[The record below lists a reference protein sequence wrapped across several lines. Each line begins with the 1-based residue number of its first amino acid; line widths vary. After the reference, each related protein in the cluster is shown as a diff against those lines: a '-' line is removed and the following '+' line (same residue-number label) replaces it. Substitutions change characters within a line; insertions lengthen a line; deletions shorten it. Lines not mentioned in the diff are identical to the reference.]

1 MDRNPRSSWLRSA
14 RSRGALLLA
23 LLVLLGVGG
32 YLLTSTTIRDDRD
45 DAAVRRARVEAV
57 HAQEVLGRARAY
69 VDGLAEVLAQEPE
82 PGQARFARWAGATS
96 ASVGLNDVV
105 WVEQVPGTER
115 RRYERL
121 RGLPITRVTAAGR
134 VVPAPPASY
143 YLPATYTSAN
153 RPELRPGVDVSRFPA
168 LAAAIRD
175 RARIF
180 AVGASRPGAL
190 GREPGF
196 FLLETA
202 TFARG
207 RGSRGYLVAF
217 VPRGWFST
225 TLGDDPRRFAISED
239 GRRIEGELD
248 SSQASAGFETLG
260 RDWRIDTSREPLS
273 QLQSML
279 PWLALAWP
287 FAAAGI
293 ALAIGR
299 TITRRRR
306 LEMDVAERSAE
317 LERSEAYL
325 AEGQRLTRAGSV
337 AFAVPTWEVTH
348 SSAEHSRLYGFDP
361 ERGLP
366 SLSDFSD
373 RIHPE
378 DRSIPGEALE
388 RGVRER
394 RAVEAE
400 FRVVVPDAGERRLLA
415 TAQPVFDASGRI
427 YEFVATVLDV
437 TKRRQTESELER
449 LAGEQAALRRVAT
462 LVAREASQAEV
473 FEAIADECA
482 QVFGTQEFRLVRFDE
497 SPSPSEF
504 VVASL
509 GQCAEYLPVGSR
521 QPLVGENMTSRVF
534 RTGRLARIDDY
545 PATASGPIG
554 DALKA
559 AGIQSI
565 IGAPIMVEGRLWGA
579 MGVGSRDG
587 VLPSGSESR
596 LGEFTELMATAIAN
610 AESHAREERLAEE
623 QAALRRVATLV
634 AEDVPSS
641 ELFQAAAREVGTL
654 LGADFSGM
662 IRYEDDV
669 SVTAMAAWAAMGE
682 HPLIP
687 PRWEMQPGDPAS
699 MVAERRRPVRVE
711 DWVRVP
717 GPMAALIRDE
727 LEVTSSVGCPIVVEG
742 RLWGALAVHSKQ
754 EQPLPAD
761 TESRIMHFTSL
772 VGTAI
777 ANAEAGAEVE
787 RLAQEQAALRRVA
800 TVVARE
806 ASQAEVFAE
815 IAEGVGQLFGAEE
828 IRMFRYEDDRT
839 ALVVAAA
846 GENTDAMPLGASQ
859 ALGGQNA
866 TSEVFRTRRPARFD
880 DYGSASGPIA
890 DAARAADLYAVV
902 GAPILVEGRLWGAMV
917 VATTR
922 DEPLPPETESRLG
935 QFTELMATAIANT
948 ESHARAD
955 RLADE
960 QAALGTVATLVA
972 EGVKPAELFSAV
984 TKEVSSLFAGVS
996 PLLVPSVIRFDP
1008 GPEFV
1013 LVGAAEPMYGV
1024 PMGSRWGLKDL
1035 YVSTRV
1041 FRTER
1046 SARVDESDL
1055 ASLGG
1060 PDAELLRRQGFLYQV
1075 GSPIVVEGH
1084 LWGAMTMNSKEAL
1097 PPDTGE
1103 RLEKFTELVAT
1114 AIANAESRKA
1124 LGELA
1129 DEQTALRRVATLAA
1143 GGAPPGAVFDAVA
1156 AEMEALLD
1164 ADQVA
1169 LNRFEPGDEIV
1180 VLAHRGLD
1188 VDRTPVGSHVSIEG
1202 ESATAEVR
1210 RTGRPARMEDY
1221 ESAEGALAKLA
1232 RSTGLRSSVSAPIT
1246 VEGGL
1251 WGLIT
1256 ASWKGERSP
1265 PPDTE
1270 ERMAKFAALLDTAIA
1285 NTEARTEVERLA
1297 DEQAALRRVATLV
1310 AHESPAAEVFAAVAA
1325 EVGRLLGIEDTT
1337 IFRYEDDWTATVV
1350 ADRGERDIP
1359 MPIGSR
1365 VSLEGQSATALVRR
1379 TGRSARVDDFSSA
1392 TGPLADYTRDAGIGS
1407 TVGSPIV
1414 VDGRLWGAMI
1424 AATRTDEAMPG
1435 DTESRMA
1442 QFTGLVATA
1451 ISNMQ
1456 ARSDLAASRARIVE
1470 AADDERRRVVRDLH
1484 DGAQQRLVHT
1494 IVTLKLARRAFEGGD
1509 GKAESLVREALQ
1521 YAEQGNAELR
1531 ELAHGIL
1538 PAALTHGGLR
1548 AALDTYVA
1556 RLDLPVRVDIP
1567 DERFPADIEASA
1579 YFVVAEALTNVVKH
1593 SQAGSAEVAA
1603 SVDDGTL
1610 HLEIRDD
1617 GTGGADPNGTGLVGM
1632 DDRVTALGGRLNIES
1647 PPGGGTRVAATVPL
1661 RAE

>member
-1 MDRNPRSSWLRSA
+1 MDRNSRSSWLRSA
-14 RSRGALLLA
+14 RSRGVLLLA

-32 YLLTSTTIRDDRD
+32 YLLTSTTIRGDRD
-45 DAAVRRARVEAV
+45 DAAERRARVEAV

-96 ASVGLNDVV
+96 ESVGLNDVV
-105 WVEQVPGTER
+105 WVERVRGTER

-121 RGLPITRVTAAGR
+121 RGVPITRVTAAGR
-134 VVPAPPASY
+134 VAPAPPASY

-180 AVGASRPGAL
+180 AVGASRTGAL

-196 FLLETA
+196 FLLEAA

-225 TLGDDPRRFAISED
+225 TLGDDPRRFAIHED
-239 GRRIEGELD
+239 GRPIEGKLD
-248 SSQASAGFETLG
+248 SVQASASFETLG

-273 QLQSML
+273 GLQSML
-279 PWLALAWP
+279 PWLAFAWP
-287 FAAAGI
+287 FAAAAI

-361 ERGLP
+361 DRGLP
-366 SLSDFSD
+366 SLSDFSE

-378 DRSIPGEALE
+378 DRSIPGDSLE

-394 RAVEAE
+394 KAVEAE
-400 FRVVVPDAGERRLLA
+400 FRVVVPDAGERRLLV

-427 YEFVATVLDV
+427 HEFVATVVDV
-437 TKRRQTESELER
+437 TERRQAESELER

-462 LVAREASQAEV
+462 LVAREASQDEV

-482 QVFGTQEFRLVRFDE
+482 QLFGTQEFRLVRFDE
-497 SPSPSEF
+497 SPTPSEF

-534 RTGRLARIDDY
+534 RTGRPDRIDDY

-554 DALKA
+554 EALKK
-559 AGIQSI
+559 AGIRSI

-579 MGVGSRDG
+579 MGVGSRDR
-587 VLPSGSESR
+587 VLPPGSESR

-634 AEDVPSS
+634 AEDVSSS
-641 ELFQAAAREVGTL
+641 ELFDAVAREVGTL
-654 LGADFSGM
+654 LGADFSGLA
-662 IRYEDDV
+662 RFEDDAV
-669 SVTAMAAWAAMGE
+669 IPVALWAAAGE
-682 HPLIP
+682 HPPAP
-687 PRWEMQPGDPAS
+687 PSWARQPGDPAS
-699 MVAERRRPVRVE
+699 AIAETGQPVRWE
-711 DWVRVP
+711 DWGLLP
-717 GPMAALIRDE
+717 GPIAAFARDD
-727 LEVTSSVGCPIVVEG
+727 LGVQSTVGCPIFVGG
-742 RLWGALAVHSKQ
+742 RLWGALGTHWKQ
-754 EQPLPAD
+754 PESLPAD
-761 TESRIMHFTSL
+761 TESRIAQFTDL
-772 VGTAI
+772 VGTAV
-777 ANAEAGAEVE
+777 ANAEARAEVA

-815 IAEGVGQLFGAEE
+815 IAEGVAQLLGAEE
-828 IRMFRYEDDRT
+828 IRMLRYEDDRT
-839 ALVVAAA
+839 ALVVGASGEAKDVMRVGSRQPLG
-846 GENTDAMPLGASQ
+846 GENAASRV
-859 ALGGQNA
+859 L
-866 TSEVFRTRRPARFD
+866 RTRRPVRID
-880 DYGSASGPIA
+880 DYGAASGPIA
-890 DAARAADLYAVV
+890 DAVRQARIRAAVAT
-902 GAPILVEGRLWGAMV
+902 PILVEGRLWGTIV
-917 VATTR
+917 TATTR

-948 ESHARAD
+948 ESHARAN

-960 QAALGTVATLVA
+960 RAALGRVATLVA
-972 EGVKPAELFSAV
+972 EGVEPAELFSAV
-984 TKEVSSLFAGVS
+984 TKEVARLFAGVS

-1013 LVGAAEPMYGV
+1013 LVGAAEPMSGV

-1060 PDAELLRRQGFLYQV
+1060 PDAELLRRQSFLYQV

-1084 LWGAMTMNSKEAL
+1084 LWGAITMNSKEAL

-1143 GGAPPGAVFDAVA
+1143 EGAPPGAVFDAVA
-1156 AEMEALLD
+1156 AEMEAVLD

-1169 LNRFEPGDEIV
+1169 LNRFEPGDKIV
-1180 VLAHRGLD
+1180 VLAHRGRD
-1188 VDRTPVGSHVSIEG
+1188 VDRTPVGSHVRIDG

-1210 RTGRPARMEDY
+1210 RTGRPARMENY
-1221 ESAEGALAKLA
+1221 ESAEGAIAELA
-1232 RSTGLRSSVSAPIT
+1232 RATGLRSSVSAPIT
-1246 VEGGL
+1246 VEGGA
-1251 WGLIT
+1251 WGVIT
-1256 ASWKGERSP
+1256 ASWKGDRSP

-1285 NTEARTEVERLA
+1285 NAEARTEVERLA

-1310 AHESPAAEVFAAVAA
+1310 AHEAPAAEVFAAVAA

-1337 IFRYEDDWTATVV
+1337 IFRYEGDSTATVV
-1350 ADRGERDIP
+1350 ADRGERAVP

-1365 VSLEGQSATALVRR
+1365 VSLEGESATALVHR
-1379 TGRSARVDDFSSA
+1379 TGRSARVDDFSGA
-1392 TGPLADYTRDAGIGS
+1392 TGPLADYTRNAGIGS

-1424 AATRTDEAMPG
+1424 AATRTDEPMPA
-1435 DTESRMA
+1435 DSESRMA
-1442 QFTGLVATA
+1442 QFTELVATA

-1470 AADDERRRVVRDLH
+1470 AADEERRRVVRDLH

-1494 IVTLKLARRAFEGGD
+1494 IVTLKLAKRAFLGGD
-1509 GKAESLVREALQ
+1509 GNAESLVGEALQ
-1521 YAEQGNAELR
+1521 HAEQGNAELR

-1538 PAALTHGGLR
+1538 PAVLTHGGLR
-1548 AALDTYVA
+1548 AAFDTFVA
-1556 RLDLPVRVDIP
+1556 RLDLPVRVDVP

-1617 GTGGADPNGTGLVGM
+1617 GIGGADANGNGLVGM